1 MAVTRKTY
9 TGVTT
14 TGAQPAIPCPGDRS
28 FNRYAL
34 QLKGVGGTLTS
45 WSAVVEGSL
54 DNANWTTV
62 CGPHTTPDG
71 ATVFAVDKPC
81 LWARVNLTALS
92 LGTATSVTIG
102 VVAAGD

>member
-1 MAVTRKTY
+1 MAGIIKSY
-9 TGVTT
+9 PGITT
-14 TGAQPAIPCPGDRS
+14 TGAQTSVAAPGGRP

-45 WSAVVEGSL
+45 WSAVIEGSI

-62 CGPHTTPDG
+62 CGPHTTLDG
-71 ATVFAVDKPC
+71 ATVYSVDKPSPFIR
-81 LWARVNLTALS
+81 ANLTALV

-102 VVAAGD
+102 VCATGD

>member
-1 MAVTRKTY
+1 MASVTKTY

-14 TGAQPAIPCPGDRS
+14 TGAQPSIPAPRP

-45 WSAVVEGSL
+45 WSAVIEGSI
-54 DNANWTTV
+54 DNTNWTTV

-71 ATVFAVDKPC
+71 ATVFSVDKPSLFC
-81 LWARVNLTALS
+81 RVNLTALS

-102 VVAAGD
+102 MIAVGD